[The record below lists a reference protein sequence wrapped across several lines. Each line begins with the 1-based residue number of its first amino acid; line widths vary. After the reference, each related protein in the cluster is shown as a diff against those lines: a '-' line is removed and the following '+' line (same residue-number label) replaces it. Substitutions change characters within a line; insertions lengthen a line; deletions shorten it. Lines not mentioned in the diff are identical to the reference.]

1 MNSVYAHELLSAARE
16 AAAAVGIGSE
26 PEYITDMKTIMSFGV
41 MSLPALIVNGR
52 VVSAGRVLKSAE
64 VEQLLRENLR

>member
-1 MNSVYAHELLSAARE
+1 
-16 AAAAVGIGSE
+16 
-26 PEYITDMKTIMSFGV
+26 MKTIMSFGV

-64 VEQLLRENLR
+64 VEKLLRENLR